1 MPSDEMVN
9 VRYMVDDVD
18 DSVAFYTKQL
28 GFNVL
33 SSAAPAFADVTR
45 GNLRLLL
52 AGPQSSAGRP
62 MPDGRKPGP
71 GGWNRI
77 HFIVDD
83 IESEVERLRD
93 ADVTFRNDI
102 VTGPGGKQIL
112 LEDPSGNV
120 VELFQPAAR

>member
-1 MPSDEMVN
+1 MTEDTVN

-18 DSVAFYTKQL
+18 EAVAFYTKHL
-28 GFNVL
+28 GFNVM
-33 SSAAPAFADVTR
+33 SSAPPAFADVTR

-83 IESEVERLRD
+83 IDAEVARLRD
-93 ADVTFRNDI
+93 AGATFRNDI

-120 VELFQPAAR
+120 VELFQPAAG